1 MKPSLYITMICAAAA
16 LPAGA
21 QQLSTEVV
29 VDRTVVPAERPATR
43 LSGLTPVLVLPQ
55 PAAPNLSQS
64 YYTGLSAV
72 TRSYSR
78 LDPAYGAAA
87 AERSPYRGYVDLG
100 YFPLLNAGATAGY
113 RFVDNDKLTVGAC
126 AMLHGERFK
135 PLKDDDHNQQMWNAD
150 VAAGLAWRPKRGS
163 ELSARASYTYLRQ
176 NTPEWQPANLNAG
189 SAELGWRSEAGEV
202 EYRVDA
208 SVALESTGDTK
219 FNTLY
224 VGSEPRLFLGLSQQ
238 EYRFGAEASLPVAPG
253 SRAGIEAE
261 GDYVHTSGND
271 AGLEATTFGSL
282 GIKPFYSLEVSNFA
296 ARVGVKVE
304 FATGGEGSKVHVAPD
319 LRLQWSASSTVGLWA
334 EAGGGDVVNSFA
346 RLRQNSPYQLFA
358 MPCGR
363 SDIPVVVEGGLNVG
377 PFKGFTAGIYGG
389 YAKANEWLLYA
400 EDDLVNPYRAVNING
415 WHAGVRLGAEW
426 GIVKASVQTEAAP
439 GSYDRAWLRNPD
451 RARYTLNA
459 NVEVRPIDRLTV
471 GAGYE
476 LRACRSY
483 YDGYDKMNLGNV
495 SNLNLRA
502 SYDVTAAVT
511 IFANVEN
518 LLGRRCTVLPYVESK
533 KTAGLVGVAFK
544 F

>member
-1 MKPSLYITMICAAAA
+1 MKRTSYILTLCAAAA

-29 VDRTVVPAERPATR
+29 VDRTVVPAERAATR

-55 PAAPNLSQS
+55 PSAPSLTQS

-100 YFPLLNAGATAGY
+100 YFPLLNIGATAGY
-113 RFVDNDKLTVGAC
+113 RFVDTDKLTLGAN
-126 AMLHGERFK
+126 AMLHGERFD
-135 PLKDDDHNQQMWNAD
+135 PVKDNDHNQQMWNAD
-150 VAAGLAWRPKRGS
+150 VAAGLSWRPMKGS

-176 NTPEWQPANLNAG
+176 NTPEWQAAGLNAG
-189 SAELGWRSEAGEV
+189 SVDLGWSSSAGEV
-202 EYRVDA
+202 EYRVNA
-208 SVALESTGDTK
+208 GVSLEKTGDTE
-219 FNTLY
+219 FNTIVL
-224 VGSEPRLFLGLSQQ
+224 GSGPLRFFGLSQQ
-238 EYRFGAEASLPVAPG
+238 EYRFGAEASLPVAAG

-319 LRLQWSASSTVGLWA
+319 LRLQWSASPTVGLWA

-363 SDIPVVVEGGLNVG
+363 SDIPVVVEGGINVG
-377 PFKGFTAGIYGG
+377 PLKGFTACIYGG

-400 EDDLVNPYRAVNING
+400 PGKPFNPYEEVNIKG

-426 GIVKASVQTEAAP
+426 SIVKATLQAEAAP
-439 GSYDRAWLRNPD
+439 GSRDRAWLRNPD

-459 NVEVRPIDRLTV
+459 NVEVRPVAHLTV

-476 LRACRSY
+476 LRACRSC
-483 YDGYDKMNLGNV
+483 YDGADRVNLGNV

-502 SYDVTAAVT
+502 SYDVTPAVT
-511 IFANVEN
+511 IFANAEN
-518 LLGRRCTVLPYVESK
+518 LLGRRYTVLPYAESK
-533 KTAGLVGVAFK
+533 KLAGLVGVAVK